1 MNKAILITFLVG
13 TTLCLQSFGPGISG
27 CKVSNS
33 AFKPGEKATY
43 VAYYQLGPVWVDAGE
58 VEFETTLEKFGNKPC
73 YHFKGTGKT
82 FPSYDNFFKVRDRFE
97 AWVDTATL
105 KPFRYV
111 RDTDDGGFKN
121 YNDNY
126 FNYKTGW
133 VKTYRKLN
141 NDPSKKDSSSILDCT
156 FDVLSMIY
164 ASRNVDFASMKV
176 NDSIPISLFLDDKAY
191 NLSVKYLGKT
201 ILKTEHGKFRCILFS
216 PRLVAGTIFSEG
228 QRMKVWM
235 TDDAN
240 KVPMLVESPV
250 VVGKVKGRIKN
261 WSGLRNP
268 MSSKVE

>member
-1 MNKAILITFLVG
+1 MKKFIAFFSLFIVG
-13 TTLCLQSFGPGISG
+13 TCLQSFAPTISG
-27 CKVSNS
+27 CQVKNT
-33 AFKPGEKATY
+33 AFLAGEKATY

-58 VEFETTLEKFGNKPC
+58 VEFETTLDKFGSKPC

-82 FPSYDNFFKVRDRFE
+82 YLSYDNFFKVRDRFE

-126 FNYKTGW
+126 FNYGTGW
-133 VKTYRKLN
+133 VKSYRKLN
-141 NDPSKKDSSSILDCT
+141 NDKSKTDSAHILDCT
-156 FDVLSMIY
+156 FDVFSMIY
-164 ASRNVDFASMKV
+164 ASRNVDFAGMKV

-201 ILKTEHGKFRCILFS
+201 ILKTEQGKFRCIMFS

-240 KVPMLVESPV
+240 KVPLLVESPV
-250 VVGKVKGRIKN
+250 VVGKVKGRIKS

-268 MSSKVE
+268 LSSKVK